1 MSTSKKYKIESTGQF
16 VDPITYSLK
25 VMNEAG
31 GNVKIYIGTD
41 SQNLRRKT
49 CYCTAICFHFSQD
62 DGMGKGVHVIYYK
75 ELVPKIKDHFT
86 RLWNE
91 SQKSIE
97 IAEALRDK
105 CIMIERID
113 LDYNDDE
120 YWYSNRLVA
129 AGKGMVQGLGY
140 KCAVK
145 PDELLATRAADHAI
159 RR

>member
-1 MSTSKKYKIESTGQF
+1 MVTNVKYKIESTGQY
-16 VDPITYSLK
+16 VDPIAYTLK
-25 VMNEAG
+25 VMSETG
-31 GNVKIYIGTD
+31 GDVKIYVGTD
-41 SQNLRRKT
+41 SQNYRRNT
-49 CYCTAICFHFSQD
+49 CYCTAICFHYTNE

-75 ELVPKIKDHFT
+75 ERVKKIKDHFT

-91 SQKSIE
+91 SQRSIE
-97 IAEALRDK
+97 IAEALRNK
-105 CIMIERID
+105 GVMIERID

-120 YWYSNRLVA
+120 YWYSSRLVA

-145 PDELLATRAADHAI
+145 PDELLATRAADHAL